1 MAKTIPFFSIYGTG
15 NDNGCATGRNPLHC
29 PRATRTHPMC
39 RARITTKF
47 NIHKDNGGHFTRYLA
62 IHRSISAALV
72 RRRSQI
78 VSHVTI
84 SFDSVFIAVFIPI
97 AIQTLSIGAIAK
109 SISRSRGLSPHSIRS
124 IHPPLWRRPMFCD
137 RRLTPPSLSTP
148 PRRHPAFGATCDK
161 SSHRCCALISFFF
174 LLLSLD
180 SFAR

>member
-1 MAKTIPFFSIYGTG
+1 MKTFTEWPKRFRSFRYTATR
-15 NDNGCATGRNPLHC
+15 NDNGYTTAQNPLHC

-62 IHRSISAALV
+62 IYRLISAALV

-84 SFDSVFIAVFIPI
+84 WFDSVFIVVFIPI

-109 SISRSRGLSPHSIRS
+109 SISRSRGLSPHPIRS
-124 IHPPLWRRPMFCD
+124 IHP
-137 RRLTPPSLSTP
+137 LS
-148 PRRHPAFGATCDK
+148 GADQC
-161 SSHRCCALISFFF
+161 
-174 LLLSLD
+174 
-180 SFAR
+180 FAIGD